1 MPELNSAPP
10 AVRVWDLPTRLFHW
24 SLVLLV
30 SFSGITGEFG
40 DDFGANV
47 LDWHA
52 RSGYAI
58 LTLLFFRLLW
68 GFVGGTH
75 ARFRSFVRGPR
86 AVLAYLRGLSAGKS
100 EPHLGHNPAGGWSV
114 LLMLACLSLQVGT
127 GLFLSDDDLGFTAP
141 LANYVSDRMSDRLHA
156 LHEANFFVLM
166 VLVALHLSA
175 VAFHLWVKKENLVRA
190 MVSGNKTIAAP
201 PQRGGHPLLGALVL
215 AIAAAAAWFIV
226 NRL

>member
-1 MPELNSAPP
+1 MPELT
-10 AVRVWDLPTRLFHW
+10 RVWDLPTRLFHW

-30 SFSGITGEFG
+30 CFSGITGEFG

-58 LTLLFFRLLW
+58 LTLLLFRLLW

-75 ARFRSFVRGPR
+75 ARFRSFVRRPR
-86 AVLAYLRGLSAGKS
+86 AVLAYLRQLRAGKS
-100 EPHLGHNPAGGWSV
+100 ERHLGHNPAGGWSV

-127 GLFLSDDDLGFTAP
+127 GLFLSDDDLGFTGP

-156 LHEANFFVLM
+156 LHEANFIVLM
-166 VLVALHLSA
+166 VLVALHLLA
-175 VAFHLWVKKENLVRA
+175 IAYHLWVKKENLVSA
-190 MVSGNKTIAAP
+190 MVSGKKPLPAP
-201 PQRGGHPLLGALVL
+201 AQRGGHPLLGALVL
-215 AIAAAAAWFIV
+215 AIGAAAVWFIV

>member
-1 MPELNSAPP
+1 MPETAT
-10 AVRVWDLPTRLFHW
+10 VRVWDLPTRLFHW

-30 SFSGITGEFG
+30 AFSGITGEFG

-58 LTLLFFRLLW
+58 IALLFFRLLW

-86 AVLAYLRGLSAGKS
+86 AVLAYLRELRAGKS

-114 LLMLACLSLQVGT
+114 LLMLACLALQVGT
-127 GLFLSDDDLGFTAP
+127 GLFLSDDDLGFTGP
-141 LANYVSDRMSDRLHA
+141 LANHVSDRMSDRLHA
-156 LHEANFFVLM
+156 LHEANFVVLM
-166 VLVALHLSA
+166 GLVALHLSA
-175 VAFHLWVKKENLVRA
+175 VVFHLWVKKENLVRA
-190 MVSGNKTIAAP
+190 MVSGNKPIAAP
-201 PQRGGHPLLGALVL
+201 PQRGGHPLLGALAL

>member
-1 MPELNSAPP
+1 MPELT
-10 AVRVWDLPTRLFHW
+10 RVWDLPTRLFHW

-30 SFSGITGEFG
+30 AFSGITGEFG

-75 ARFRSFVRGPR
+75 ARFRSFVRRPR
-86 AVLAYLRGLSAGKS
+86 AVLAYLRQLSAGKG

-127 GLFLSDDDLGFTAP
+127 GLFLSDDDLGFTGP
-141 LANYVSDRMSDRLHA
+141 LANTVSDRMSDRLHA
-156 LHEANFFVLM
+156 LHEANFVVLM
-166 VLVALHLSA
+166 VLVALHLLA
-175 VAFHLWVKKENLVRA
+175 IAFHLWAKKENLVSA
-190 MVSGNKTIAAP
+190 MVSGKKPLPAP
-201 PQRGGHPLLGALVL
+201 AQRGGHPLLGALVL
-215 AIAAAAAWFIV
+215 AIGATAVWFIV

>member
-1 MPELNSAPP
+1 MPALKSDGP

-52 RSGYAI
+52 RAGYAI
-58 LTLLFFRLLW
+58 LALLFFRLLW

-75 ARFRSFVRGPR
+75 ARFRSFIRRPR
-86 AVLAYLRGLSAGKS
+86 TVLAYLRELRTGGSG
-100 EPHLGHNPAGGWSV
+100 PHLGHNPAGGWSV

-127 GLFLSDDDLGFTAP
+127 GLFLSDDDLGFTGP
-141 LANYVSDRMSDRLHA
+141 LANHVSDHVSDQLHA
-156 LHEANFFVLM
+156 LHEANFVVLM
-166 VLVALHLSA
+166 VLVALHLLA
-175 VAFHLWVKKENLVRA
+175 IAFHLWAKKENLVRA
-190 MVSGNKTIAAP
+190 MVSGKKPLAAP

-215 AIAAAAAWFIV
+215 AISAAAVWFIV